1 MGSSKPESSRQ
12 STRGQKPI
20 NGNLDVRK
28 LGLKRLR
35 RFCSLFTRTMQTDKP
50 KIIHDFRVAS
60 RRLQQILDDLYPL
73 PRSPQILLIR
83 SRIRHSRRA
92 LSKVRDYD
100 VFIAAIEKHPIF
112 KIRNNQTILAT
123 VLRRLHKRRAKLLKK
138 ASTKLD
144 KVDVPEL
151 CANLNRMFSNDE
163 QSHNKKGHSQSQQW
177 PHPRHS
183 KNNLHKLWQ
192 DFANE
197 VSISCRGTQ
206 PTNLHRV
213 RIMAKRLRYSL
224 EVMEDL
230 GFSGVVTHLKWLHR
244 LQQYLGDWHDFEVQ
258 EMILLKMRSR
268 RSESIRPNWD
278 EFLIEV
284 IREMQTEKTNIEK
297 RYIKLIRSND
307 ELRQLRQ
314 WIKQPAR

>member
-20 NGNLDVRK
+20 DGNLDERK
-28 LGLKRLR
+28 LGMKRLR
-35 RFCSLFTRTMQTDKP
+35 RFSTLFTKTIQTDKP
-50 KIIHDFRVAS
+50 KVIHDFRVAS

-73 PRSPQILLIR
+73 PRSPHILLIR

-92 LSKVRDYD
+92 LCKVRDYD
-100 VFIAAIEKHPIF
+100 VFIAAIERHPIF
-112 KIRNNQTILAT
+112 KICNNQTLLAT
-123 VLRRLHKRRAKLLKK
+123 VLRRLHKRRAKLMKK

-144 KVDVPEL
+144 KVDVPQL
-151 CANLNRMFSNDE
+151 CANLNRMFSSDAP
-163 QSHNKKGHSQSQQW
+163 SHSKKGHSQSQQR
-177 PHPRHS
+177 PHPRHI

-197 VSISCRGTQ
+197 VTISLRSTQ

-224 EVMEDL
+224 EVVEDL
-230 GFSGVVTHLKWLHR
+230 GFSGVDIHLKWLQH
-244 LQQYLGDWHDFEVQ
+244 LQQYLGEWHDFEVQ
-258 EMILLKMRSR
+258 EKILQRLHSR
-268 RSESIRPNWD
+268 GSKAKGHKWD
-278 EFLIEV
+278 DFLIEV
-284 IREMQTEKTNIEK
+284 IREMKTEKTNIEK
-297 RYIKLIRSND
+297 RYIKLVSSNN
-307 ELRQLRQ
+307 ELTRLRQ

>member
-1 MGSSKPESSRQ
+1 MGSSKPKSSRR
-12 STRGQKPI
+12 SVRGYKPED
-20 NGNLDVRK
+20 GNQEVRK
-28 LGLKRLR
+28 LGMKRLR
-35 RFCSLFTRTMQTDKP
+35 RFSTLFTKTIQTDKP

-60 RRLQQILDDLYPL
+60 RRLQQILDELYPP
-73 PRSPQILLIR
+73 PRSPHIHLLR
-83 SRIRHSRRA
+83 SRIRNSRRA
-92 LSKVRDYD
+92 LSKARDYD

-112 KIRNNQTILAT
+112 KLRKNQSTLTT
-123 VLRRLHKRRAKLLKK
+123 VLRRLHKRRTKQMKK
-138 ASTKLD
+138 AYSKFA

-151 CANLNRMFSNDE
+151 CTNLNQMFSNDAP
-163 QSHNKKGHSQSQQW
+163 SHNKKGHTQSQQW
-177 PHPRHS
+177 LHPRHS

-197 VSISCRGTQ
+197 VTISLRGTQ

-230 GFSGVVTHLKWLHR
+230 GYIGVITHLKWLHR

-268 RSESIRPNWD
+268 GSESIMPKWD
-278 EFLIEV
+278 DFLIEV
-284 IREMQTEKTNIEK
+284 IRDMQTEKTNIEK